1 MTTVNVDVAA
11 VTLTSDELARAK
23 TRGTSGPLLISVVNQ
38 HIYDLNEALQFL
50 YNVCD
55 SSNQT
60 AVAAIQAK
68 LLP

>member
-1 MTTVNVDVAA
+1 MTTVNADLAA
-11 VTLTSDELARAK
+11 VTLTAPELARAL
-23 TRGTSGPLLISVVNQ
+23 TRGTAGPELKSTAAAGIT
-38 HIYDLNEALQFL
+38 DLNKQLQNL
-50 YNVCD
+50 YDICD